1 MRPSVTAIVG
11 SLLLIVGCLA
21 SLYLLGAATN
31 AHLRGIFSTIIT
43 ETPSNRFAAFRCPR
57 LLGRQE
63 SGIVSVSI
71 VNPTDDR
78 LEYFV
83 RITPYGFQVDS
94 PAPERRVTL
103 SGGQMTT
110 LAWKVTATKVGNQA
124 IAVEAVSD
132 ADSALPGPF
141 HMWPTSF
148 REGCGVFVL
157 DLPLTGA
164 QMIGLSGLSLF
175 AGVVLTLP
183 RLTRRWFPRLL
194 RRKAA

>member
-1 MRPSVTAIVG
+1 MRPSVTTIGG
-11 SLLLIVGCLA
+11 SLLLIAGCLA

-31 AHLRGIFSTIIT
+31 AHLRGIFSTIISDA
-43 ETPSNRFAAFRCPR
+43 PSNRFAAFRCPR
-57 LLGRQE
+57 LLGRHE

-71 VNPTDDR
+71 TNPTGDR
-78 LEYFV
+78 LEYAV

-103 SGGQMTT
+103 SGGQVTT
-110 LAWKVTATKVGNQA
+110 LAWKVTAMKVGNQA
-124 IAVEAVSD
+124 IAVDAVSD

-157 DLPLTGA
+157 DLPLTGV
-164 QMIGLSGLSLF
+164 QMIGLSAASLV
-175 AGVVLTLP
+175 AGALLTLP
-183 RLTRRWFPRLL
+183 WLMRRWFPRLL